1 LSAYQSKIPI
11 HSDQDGS
18 FSSSSASSQGWEK
31 VRHLIE
37 SEEDTELSSASV
49 QSLSSEMQQFVQE
62 YNFYQ
67 AQQQKLQADY
77 DKGIQLLLDGA

>member
-1 LSAYQSKIPI
+1 
-11 HSDQDGS
+11 
-18 FSSSSASSQGWEK
+18 
-31 VRHLIE
+31 
-37 SEEDTELSSASV
+37 
-49 QSLSSEMQQFVQE
+49 MQQFVQE